1 MCKAFIAATVLI
13 SFFLGSSLGIRAE
26 PKHSSE
32 MAVSA
37 PIDSES
43 AAQGGDVAIKSVFRI
58 VCADTNSQG
67 TGFLH
72 KSGKLIT
79 AAHVVKN
86 CDSPSIMFLDGGSGS
101 SKIVASDA
109 DLDVAILEPTF
120 PIDAEALHIS
130 TSDDL
135 KIGAQVSTWG
145 FPGGYA
151 GLNPMLSVGY
161 LSGIQAVKP
170 IDSKIEKQWVVNA
183 AFNRGNSGG
192 PLLLVE
198 TGEVIGIVSSKAAQF
213 SHESKLALQAL
224 KEFKSGF
231 TYEGV
236 RNDGTKITLSEA
248 QVVGMVLE
256 DLQNQ
261 VQLVIG
267 NAVRAEDL
275 RVYLRSLNI
284 DP

>member
-1 MCKAFIAATVLI
+1 M
-13 SFFLGSSLGIRAE
+13 FLG
-26 PKHSSE
+26 
-32 MAVSA
+32 
-37 PIDSES
+37 
-43 AAQGGDVAIKSVFRI
+43 
-58 VCADTNSQG
+58 
-67 TGFLH
+67 
-72 KSGKLIT
+72 
-79 AAHVVKN
+79 
-86 CDSPSIMFLDGGSGS
+86 GGSGS
-101 SKIVASDA
+101 SRIVASDA

-130 TSDDL
+130 INDDL

-145 FPGGYA
+145 FPGGYT

-161 LSGIQAVKP
+161 LSGIQAIKP
-170 IDSKIEKQWVVNA
+170 IDNKIEKQWVVNA

-198 TGEVIGIVSSKAAQF
+198 TGEVIGIVSSKAAPF
-213 SHESKLALQAL
+213 SLESKLALQAL
-224 KEFKSGF
+224 KGF
-231 TYEGV
+231 NAGFIYTES
-236 RNDGTKITLSEA
+236 RSDGTKVTLTEA

-267 NAVRAEDL
+267 NAVRSEDL